1 MEDNLIQGLFFAGGY
16 GVLITYAFL
25 YITGSGAKLAC
36 VFTPQLWKIWVFS
49 MLITTASVLGIYSHF
64 SFKQRMRSWKRDL
77 FIVSTCVFLGSA
89 MLWSL
94 SAEYITRKNL
104 SADLERL
111 PLTLTA
117 LATIGIL
124 VSVASSTDDW
134 LLITAASIV
143 VMHHLFF
150 DAVIW
155 ANLHQKSKIIHI

>member
-1 MEDNLIQGLFFAGGY
+1 MEDKLIQGLFFAGGF
-16 GVLITYAFL
+16 GVLISYFFL
-25 YITGSGAKLAC
+25 HVTGTLTKMANI
-36 VFTPQLWKIWVFS
+36 FTPKLWKIWVFS
-49 MLITTASVLGIYSHF
+49 MLITTAAVLGLYSHF
-64 SFKQRMRSWKRDL
+64 SFKQRMRGWKRDL

-94 SAEYITRKNL
+94 TVEYIKHKKINT
-104 SADLERL
+104 DLERL

-143 VMHHLFF
+143 VIHHLIF
-150 DAVIW
+150 DAIIW
-155 ANLHQKSKIIHI
+155 ANLHQKSKIIHV